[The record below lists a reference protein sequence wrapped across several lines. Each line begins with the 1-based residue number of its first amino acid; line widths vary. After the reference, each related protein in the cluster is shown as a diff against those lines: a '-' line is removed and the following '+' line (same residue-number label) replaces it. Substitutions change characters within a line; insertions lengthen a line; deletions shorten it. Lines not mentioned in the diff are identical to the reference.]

1 MHVQAGSCHLIL
13 AHTRNSLAEPTTE
26 AATLLLQAL
35 SGAMRLGLKL
45 EQRGDVRKLVD
56 MLQKRLRQAG
66 GDLQAAVGEIQGLR
80 GSNQMLVGQVMQL
93 QQQLGGSKTAREEEL
108 EQQLLQVGR
117 ALLLWRMHICI
128 CGAAQALVTVVQGDA
143 TAACLRGHI
152 THTPVDPVAGRH
164 HVHGHRVQC

>member
-1 MHVQAGSCHLIL
+1 M
-13 AHTRNSLAEPTTE
+13 
-26 AATLLLQAL
+26 TLLLQAL

-80 GSNQMLVGQVMQL
+80 ASNQVLAGQVMHL

-108 EQQLLQVGR
+108 EQQLLQVG
-117 ALLLWRMHICI
+117 C
-128 CGAAQALVTVVQGDA
+128 CGAA
-143 TAACLRGHI
+143 
-152 THTPVDPVAGRH
+152 VAH
-164 HVHGHRVQC
+164 PHMHC